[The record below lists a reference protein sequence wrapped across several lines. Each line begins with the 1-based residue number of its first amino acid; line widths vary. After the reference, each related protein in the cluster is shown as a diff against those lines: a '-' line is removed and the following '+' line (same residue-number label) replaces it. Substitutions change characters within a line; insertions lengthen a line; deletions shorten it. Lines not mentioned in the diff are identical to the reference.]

1 MYTLDP
7 PPPVTVTTRI
17 ITFVVLVGI
26 SNQIL
31 FATWNPGWGVDQMYT
46 YLNKYIPNFTGWSPL
61 LQCNS
66 HKPTTIQQ
74 VMI

>member
-31 FATWNPGWGVDQMYT
+31 FAA
-46 YLNKYIPNFTGWSPL
+46 
-61 LQCNS
+61 
-66 HKPTTIQQ
+66 
-74 VMI
+74 